1 MKRVQRK
8 NHTGHDGS
16 HGTEATQYSVGAS
29 GATGSHSCTRFS
41 DEIRNA
47 KGIGERKGEVLIK
60 YRCPI
65 PQS

>member
-1 MKRVQRK
+1 MKSVQRK
-8 NHTGHDGS
+8 THTGHDGS

-29 GATGSHSCTRFS
+29 GATGLHSCTRFS

-47 KGIGERKGEVLIK
+47 KGIGERKGAVLIK